1 MQTNIQTTLDSIR
14 DAIINSSLEDDLADS
29 LIELVDAIKEEP
41 SSEAVKALAIISRY
55 LAEEFK
61 QQNVL
66 DTLSSIAKSEEV
78 DIF

>member
-1 MQTNIQTTLDSIR
+1 MQTNTQVTLNSIR
-14 DAIINSSLEDDLADS
+14 EAILTSSLEDDLVDS
-29 LIELVDAIKEEP
+29 LIELIDAIKEDP
-41 SSEAVKALAIISRY
+41 SSEAVRAISIISRY

-61 QQNVL
+61 QQSVL